1 VLSIKSKEMKANKL
15 TPNFE
20 VKNIRETI
28 EFYQTALGF
37 SLVMAVPETQDGI
50 EQSLTNGKEYVYALV
65 NKDSVEMM
73 FQRADSFKEDVRL
86 AKDLSIGASVSFYME
101 IDGIDSFY
109 EQLKDNGLNP
119 TELKTAWYGMREFYI
134 KDNNGYI
141 LGFAEKSE

>member
-1 VLSIKSKEMKANKL
+1 MKANKL

-20 VKNIRETI
+20 VQNIRETI
-28 EFYQTALGF
+28 DFYQNTLGF

-50 EQSLTNGKEYVYALV
+50 EQSLTDGKEYVYALV
-65 NKDSVEMM
+65 SKDSVEMM
-73 FQRADSFKEDVRL
+73 FQRTDSFKEDVHL
-86 AKDLSIGASVSFYME
+86 AKELSMGASVSFYME

-109 EQLKDNGLNP
+109 EQIKDKGLNP
-119 TELKTAWYGMREFYI
+119 TELKTAWYGMREFYL

>member
-1 VLSIKSKEMKANKL
+1 MKANKL